1 MPDSGSSTSVLRP
14 EVNCLLIPV
23 RKDSGRTGLESVETL
38 NSRSCKRV
46 TRFTIDVSRAM
57 AAQAGD
63 DLKAQEKAALPQYR
77 VAADQTYASSASA
90 TSQS

>member
-1 MPDSGSSTSVLRP
+1 
-14 EVNCLLIPV
+14 V
-23 RKDSGRTGLESVETL
+23 RKDSGRTCFESVETL

-46 TRFTIDVSRAM
+46 TRFTGDVSRAM
-57 AAQAGD
+57 AAQAED
-63 DLKAQEKAALPQYR
+63 DLKAQVKSALPEYS